1 MKKIPGIDVKTQ
13 WMIRKEVREVFRS
26 RWLILGFIISPMFA
40 WMFQGAFLSFIV
52 GQTTAEPEQVFI
64 TVEDD
69 GYWGRHLYETIV
81 NKSDTLLI
89 DPLVNISLEDA
100 QQKVEDKTIS
110 VWVYIPANFSQE
122 LNATTTSTMQLVV
135 NTASFR
141 AQATAGRIDAHVK
154 QIINEVIVV
163 RNVRI
168 NWYTIAPEANYGHQ
182 LAVFLVMLTSVLA
195 PAPYISKSFAGER
208 EAKTL
213 EALLVV
219 PMSRIK
225 ILGSKLVA
233 GIALTSIY
241 SIFTAVGILTYNLSI
256 ILRVADLEPTLRQA
270 NIATFTINPATI
282 PLIMF
287 CQFLVL
293 LCAIGIG
300 VVISCLAKDRATAES
315 VNSMVMLIPTF
326 VIGILGFTGSLLQ
339 YGGILGLIILAIPFS
354 HAILFLN
361 AVLAGTGTLIG
372 LTTNVAYMMGFTIVF
387 MLIGAKLFERE
398 AIIS

>member
-1 MKKIPGIDVKTQ
+1 MIRPKLDAKTL

-26 RWLILGFIISPMFA
+26 RWLILGFVISPMFA

-52 GQTTAEPEQVFI
+52 GQTSEEPEQVYI

-69 GYWGRHLYETIV
+69 GIWARTLYEEIYA
-81 NKSDTLLI
+81 NRSALLI
-89 DPLVNISLEDA
+89 DPLVNVTLEEG
-100 QQKVEDKTIS
+100 QQLVADKTVS
-110 VWVYIPANFSQE
+110 VWVLIPENFTQE
-122 LNATTTSTMQLVV
+122 LNATTQSTLQIVV

-141 AQATAGRIDAHVK
+141 ATAAASRIDAFAKRV
-154 QIINEVIVV
+154 INAAIVIRDLQV
-163 RNVRI
+163 
-168 NWYTIAPEANYGHQ
+168 NWYTISPEANYGHQ
-182 LAVFLVMLTSVLA
+182 LAIFLVMLTSVLA

-208 EAKTL
+208 ESKTL

-233 GIALTSIY
+233 GLALTAIY

-256 ILRVADLEPTLRQA
+256 ILRVGNLAPELRQA
-270 NIATFTINPATI
+270 NINLYTVNANTI

-287 CQFLVL
+287 CQFLLL

-315 VNSMVMLIPTF
+315 VNSMVMLVPTF
-326 VIGILGFTGSLLQ
+326 VIGILGFTGSILQ
-339 YGGILGLIILAIPFS
+339 YGGVLQWIILAIPFS
-354 HAILFLN
+354 HAVLFLN
-361 AVLAGTGTLIG
+361 AVLAGTGTLMG
-372 LTTNVAYMMGFTIVF
+372 LSINVGYMIGFTVVF
-387 MLIGAKLFERE
+387 LFIGAKLFERE